1 LGELRANLASDLI
14 SKQKKEKEKKGEGKE
29 KEEKHLKPD
38 SR

>member
-1 LGELRANLASDLI
+1 LAELRANLASDVT

-29 KEEKHLKPD
+29 KEEKDLRPG